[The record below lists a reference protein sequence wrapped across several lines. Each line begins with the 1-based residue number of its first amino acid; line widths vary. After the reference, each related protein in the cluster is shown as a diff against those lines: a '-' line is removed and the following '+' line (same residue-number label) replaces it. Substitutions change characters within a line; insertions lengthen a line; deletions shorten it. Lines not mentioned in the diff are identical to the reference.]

1 MEETTMNVAFY
12 EPYRLINRLHRD
24 LDRLMGGTAAAG
36 DEEAS
41 AVASWI
47 PAIDIREED
56 KQFVLHADLPG
67 VDPANIEVTLE
78 NGVLTIRGRRELA
91 ERDERQGYRRVER
104 VSGEFFR
111 RFSLPDT
118 ADSNSVKARC
128 ANGVLEVTI
137 PKQPQVLPRRISV
150 ESA

>member
-1 MEETTMNVAFY
+1 MNVAFY
-12 EPYRLINRLHRD
+12 EPWRLANRLHRD
-24 LDRLMGGTAAAG
+24 LDRLMGTPVA
-36 DEEAS
+36 DNEEGAS
-41 AVASWI
+41 SVASWI
-47 PAIDIREED
+47 PAIDIREEE

-67 VDPANIEVTLE
+67 VDPANIEVTLD

-91 ERDERQGYRRVER
+91 DRDERAGYRRVER

-118 ADSNSVKARC
+118 ADSSSVKARC
-128 ANGVLEVTI
+128 VNGVLEVTI

>member
-1 MEETTMNVAFY
+1 MTLGFY

-24 LDRLMGGTAAAG
+24 LDRLMAAPVAAG
-36 DEEAS
+36 EDEGS
-41 AVASWI
+41 SVAAWI
-47 PAIDIREED
+47 PAIDIREEE

-67 VDPANIEVTLE
+67 VDPAHIEVTLD

-91 ERDERQGYRRVER
+91 ERDERAGYRRVER

-118 ADSNSVKARC
+118 ADSNLVKARYN
-128 ANGVLEVTI
+128 NGVLEVTI
-137 PKQPQVLPRRISV
+137 PKQAQVLPRRISV
-150 ESA
+150 EAN